1 MAQKIESPKQPAI
14 VPHVPSGTAIGQNSP
29 HQPAVVYDRARPGF
43 VVYTPLYHMVFTS
56 NDGTNSILYATSP
69 DGYTNLTVGPAPGL
83 TSGAAPALAQYF
95 VSTYKSA
102 GIGGAWEITTN
113 LLVLVFVA
121 TSNLLEYAM
130 LDLMEDPNYR
140 AWRLGGR
147 LARNF
152 GQAVSVCP
160 QFFESQ
166 SAQGTQNLTVYYT
179 SDDSTNRLL
188 ETSFVPQ

>member
-14 VPHVPSGTAIGQNSP
+14 VPRVPPYTAIDQNSP
-29 HQPAVVYDRARPGF
+29 HQPAVVADRAPGSP
-43 VVYTPLYHMVFTS
+43 VYTPLYHMVFTS
-56 NDGTNSILYATSP
+56 NDGANSILYATSP
-69 DGYTNLTVGPAPGL
+69 DGYTNWTVGPAPGL

-130 LDLMEDPNYR
+130 LDLMEDPN
-140 AWRLGGR
+140 
-147 LARNF
+147 
-152 GQAVSVCP
+152 
-160 QFFESQ
+160 
-166 SAQGTQNLTVYYT
+166 
-179 SDDSTNRLL
+179 
-188 ETSFVPQ
+188 

>member
-1 MAQKIESPKQPAI
+1 
-14 VPHVPSGTAIGQNSP
+14 
-29 HQPAVVYDRARPGF
+29 
-43 VVYTPLYHMVFTS
+43 
-56 NDGTNSILYATSP
+56 
-69 DGYTNLTVGPAPGL
+69 
-83 TSGAAPALAQYF
+83 
-95 VSTYKSA
+95 
-102 GIGGAWEITTN
+102 
-113 LLVLVFVA
+113 
-121 TSNLLEYAM
+121 
-130 LDLMEDPNYR
+130 MEDPNYR